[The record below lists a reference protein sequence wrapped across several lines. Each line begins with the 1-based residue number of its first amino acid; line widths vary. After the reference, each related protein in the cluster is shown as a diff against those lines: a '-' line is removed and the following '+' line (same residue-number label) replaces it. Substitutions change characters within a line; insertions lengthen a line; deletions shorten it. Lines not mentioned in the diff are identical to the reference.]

1 MTKSLPADVGKQA
14 PVFRNPSPS
23 DRAPTGNRAPN
34 LKPQSTPMKSTL
46 LISLATLAL
55 VPAGQ
60 AVSLYGI
67 TSGNQLVNFDTAAPS
82 VFTSS
87 VSVSGLVGSDG
98 VTPDPGAAIL
108 NLTAR
113 PGISPGTFQ
122 LYGIDSNANF
132 YSINLGGAA
141 TLLSNT
147 LSPSGFSGGLAHDPF
162 SDSLAFL
169 TDASENFSLSLAGA
183 VTNNPTLFYGV
194 GDPNSAATPNI
205 FGLGI
210 DPASGSATFM
220 LDSDLD
226 TLAQSF
232 TPDLSELFSVGS
244 LGLDVTSFGGLV
256 VDFDGN
262 LFASLSVD
270 GLESSLYSIN
280 PLTGAA
286 TPVGVFG
293 TGISSIAVPEP
304 SAALLGGLGLLALLR
319 RRRA

>member
-1 MTKSLPADVGKQA
+1 
-14 PVFRNPSPS
+14 
-23 DRAPTGNRAPN
+23 
-34 LKPQSTPMKSTL
+34 
-46 LISLATLAL
+46 
-55 VPAGQ
+55 
-60 AVSLYGI
+60 
-67 TSGNQLVNFDTAAPS
+67 
-82 VFTSS
+82 
-87 VSVSGLVGSDG
+87 
-98 VTPDPGAAIL
+98 
-108 NLTAR
+108 
-113 PGISPGTFQ
+113 
-122 LYGIDSNANF
+122 
-132 YSINLGGAA
+132 
-141 TLLSNT
+141 
-147 LSPSGFSGGLAHDPF
+147 
-162 SDSLAFL
+162 
-169 TDASENFSLSLAGA
+169 
-183 VTNNPTLFYGV
+183 
-194 GDPNSAATPNI
+194 
-205 FGLGI
+205 
-210 DPASGSATFM
+210 M